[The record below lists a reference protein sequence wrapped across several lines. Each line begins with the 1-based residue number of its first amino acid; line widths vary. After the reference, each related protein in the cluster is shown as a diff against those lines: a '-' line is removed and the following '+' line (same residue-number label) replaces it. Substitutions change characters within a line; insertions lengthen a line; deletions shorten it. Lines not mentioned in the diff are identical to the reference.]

1 VDVLPFL
8 DYKMYKRPSLFVK
21 VDHLLVGRQVKV
33 TQNFLSAGTCGDSTT
48 AAATQTCL
56 GAEWVDVW
64 TIGSLMGPVGA
75 PAQDEQTM
83 ENSVT
88 SLLKSIDSTV
98 VSSSIIIITVV
109 VVVLL
114 LLVVVVV
121 VLVVVLLVLVV
132 VVVVL
137 GGGGGGG
144 SGGGW
149 WCCWQ
154 PFFLGALP
162 LLTQGR
168 WILVNIAQDVV

>member
-1 VDVLPFL
+1 MF
-8 DYKMYKRPSLFVK
+8 YLFWTTRCRNDHLLVK
-21 VDHLLVGRQVKV
+21 VDHLLVV
-33 TQNFLSAGTCGDSTT
+33 STSKSH
-48 AAATQTCL
+48 AEFPPRRDMWRLHPSRGQLNLLGSPVGGCL
-56 GAEWVDVW
+56 DH
-64 TIGSLMGPVGA
+64 GSLMGPVGA
-75 PAQDEQTM
+75 PAQDEHTM

-98 VSSSIIIITVV
+98 VSSIIIIILAIVV
-109 VVVLL
+109 VVA
-114 LLVVVVV
+114 VVVVRVVVRVV
-121 VLVVVLLVLVV
+121 VLVVVLL
-132 VVVVL
+132 VVL

>member
-1 VDVLPFL
+1 
-8 DYKMYKRPSLFVK
+8 
-21 VDHLLVGRQVKV
+21 
-33 TQNFLSAGTCGDSTT
+33 
-48 AAATQTCL
+48 
-56 GAEWVDVW
+56 
-64 TIGSLMGPVGA
+64 MGPVGA

-121 VLVVVLLVLVV
+121 VLVVV
-132 VVVVL
+132 VVVL

>member
-1 VDVLPFL
+1 
-8 DYKMYKRPSLFVK
+8 
-21 VDHLLVGRQVKV
+21 
-33 TQNFLSAGTCGDSTT
+33 
-48 AAATQTCL
+48 
-56 GAEWVDVW
+56 
-64 TIGSLMGPVGA
+64 MGPVGA

-109 VVVLL
+109 VVLL
-114 LLVVVVV
+114 LLVV
-121 VLVVVLLVLVV
+121 VLVVVLLLALV